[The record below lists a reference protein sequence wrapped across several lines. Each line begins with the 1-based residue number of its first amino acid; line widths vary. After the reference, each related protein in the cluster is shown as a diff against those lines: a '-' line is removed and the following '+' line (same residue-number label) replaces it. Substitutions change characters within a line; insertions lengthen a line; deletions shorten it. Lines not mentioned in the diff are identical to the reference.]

1 MRFLFID
8 LENVR
13 SNGLE
18 GVLSLEADDQ
28 VFIFYSENANNLTI
42 PTLENINNSKATV
55 KFINTNFVGSNAMD
69 FQIVS
74 LLGAMIERHKQG
86 FFSVI
91 SHDNGFKS
99 ALTFCERYFTD
110 YPISVGKFDNIISAI
125 AYDLKHPIKGNENG
139 NVAIKK
145 KKGDGTSKQQK
156 QKVDKAVITG
166 RKDSQEVEREAKKQ
180 NNDATQGSAKKRES
194 TPKQES
200 VQKQPDDRK
209 QANNKQPNGKKQQG
223 DNEQTGAETPDQP
236 QASPE
241 KREGR
246 SRRRRRSSKNDD
258 SVQKNQNTQ
267 QPVSAGPDMQ
277 YIYDYLKDM
286 LSVKTIDIYASKIHE
301 GLLTSNTKDEL
312 HKFFKNRCGEDE
324 GEALFKLLHGDFE
337 NMKRKAKK

>member
-1 MRFLFID
+1 MRFFFID

-28 VFIFYSENANNLTI
+28 VLVFYSENANNLTI

-86 FFSVI
+86 FFSII

-99 ALTFCERYFTD
+99 ALTFCERYFSD

-125 AYDLKHPIKGNENG
+125 AYDLKHPIKGSAEG
-139 NVAIKK
+139 GSGAIKK
-145 KKGDGTSKQQK
+145 KKKGGSGVSKQAERD
-156 QKVDKAVITG
+156 DKAVITG
-166 RKDSQEVEREAKKQ
+166 RKEAHADSQATASSQ
-180 NNDATQGSAKKRES
+180 NDAG
-194 TPKQES
+194 QE
-200 VQKQPDDRK
+200 QADRSGA
-209 QANNKQPNGKKQQG
+209 Q
-223 DNEQTGAETPDQP
+223 EQTGA
-236 QASPE
+236 APE
-241 KREGR
+241 KKEGR
-246 SRRRRRSSKNDD
+246 SRRRRRSKSSDTENSASKA
-258 SVQKNQNTQ
+258 QNTAET
-267 QPVSAGPDMQ
+267 VSAGPDMQ

-286 LSVKTIDIYASKIHE
+286 LSVKTIDVYASKIHE
-301 GLLTSNTKDEL
+301 ALLVANTKDEL
-312 HKFFKNRCGEDE
+312 HKFFKTKCGEDE

-337 NMKRKAKK
+337 NMKRKARK

>member
-1 MRFLFID
+1 MRFFFID

-28 VFIFYSENANNLTI
+28 VLVFYSENANNLTI

-86 FFSVI
+86 FFSII

-99 ALTFCERYFTD
+99 ALTFCERYFSD

-125 AYDLKHPIKGNENG
+125 AYDLKHPIKGSAEG
-139 NVAIKK
+139 GSGAIKK
-145 KKGDGTSKQQK
+145 KKKGGSGASKQAERD
-156 QKVDKAVITG
+156 DKAVITG
-166 RKDSQEVEREAKKQ
+166 RKEAHADSQATASSQ
-180 NNDATQGSAKKRES
+180 NDAG
-194 TPKQES
+194 QE
-200 VQKQPDDRK
+200 QADRSGA
-209 QANNKQPNGKKQQG
+209 Q
-223 DNEQTGAETPDQP
+223 EQTGA
-236 QASPE
+236 APE
-241 KREGR
+241 KKEGR
-246 SRRRRRSSKNDD
+246 SRRRRRSKSSDTENSASKA
-258 SVQKNQNTQ
+258 QNTAET
-267 QPVSAGPDMQ
+267 VSAGPDMQ

-286 LSVKTIDIYASKIHE
+286 LSVKTIDVYASKIHE
-301 GLLTSNTKDEL
+301 ALLVANTKDEL
-312 HKFFKNRCGEDE
+312 HKFFKNKCGEDE

-337 NMKRKAKK
+337 NMKRKARK

>member
-1 MRFLFID
+1 MRFFFID

-28 VFIFYSENANNLTI
+28 VLVFYSENANNLTI

-86 FFSVI
+86 FFSII

-99 ALTFCERYFTD
+99 ALTFCERYFSD

-125 AYDLKHPIKGNENG
+125 AYDLKHPIKGSAEG
-139 NVAIKK
+139 GSGAIKK
-145 KKGDGTSKQQK
+145 KKKGGNGASKQ
-156 QKVDKAVITG
+156 VERDDKAVITG
-166 RKDSQEVEREAKKQ
+166 RKEAHADSQATASSQ
-180 NNDATQGSAKKRES
+180 NDAG
-194 TPKQES
+194 QE
-200 VQKQPDDRK
+200 QADRSGA
-209 QANNKQPNGKKQQG
+209 Q
-223 DNEQTGAETPDQP
+223 EQTGA
-236 QASPE
+236 APE
-241 KREGR
+241 KKEGR
-246 SRRRRRSSKNDD
+246 SRRRRRSKSSDTENSASKA
-258 SVQKNQNTQ
+258 QNTAET
-267 QPVSAGPDMQ
+267 VSAGPDMQ

-286 LSVKTIDIYASKIHE
+286 LSVKTIDVYASKIHE
-301 GLLTSNTKDEL
+301 ALLVANTKDEL
-312 HKFFKNRCGEDE
+312 HKFFKNKCGEDE

-337 NMKRKAKK
+337 NMKRKARK

>member
-1 MRFLFID
+1 MRFFFID

-28 VFIFYSENANNLTI
+28 VLVFYSENANNLTI

-86 FFSVI
+86 FFSII

-99 ALTFCERYFTD
+99 ALTFCERYFSD

-125 AYDLKHPIKGNENG
+125 AYDLKHPIKGSAEG
-139 NVAIKK
+139 GSGAIKK
-145 KKGDGTSKQQK
+145 KKKGGSGASKQAERD
-156 QKVDKAVITG
+156 DKAVITG
-166 RKDSQEVEREAKKQ
+166 RKEAHADSQATASSQ
-180 NNDATQGSAKKRES
+180 NDAG
-194 TPKQES
+194 QE
-200 VQKQPDDRK
+200 QADRLGA
-209 QANNKQPNGKKQQG
+209 Q
-223 DNEQTGAETPDQP
+223 EQTGA
-236 QASPE
+236 APE
-241 KREGR
+241 KKEGR
-246 SRRRRRSSKNDD
+246 SRRRRRSKSSDTENSASK
-258 SVQKNQNTQ
+258 VQNTAET
-267 QPVSAGPDMQ
+267 VSAGPDMQ

-286 LSVKTIDIYASKIHE
+286 LSVKTIDVYASKIHE
-301 GLLTSNTKDEL
+301 ALLVANTKDEL
-312 HKFFKNRCGEDE
+312 HKFFKNKCGEDE

-337 NMKRKAKK
+337 NMKRKARK

>member
-1 MRFLFID
+1 MRFFFID

-28 VFIFYSENANNLTI
+28 VLVFYSENANNLTI

-86 FFSVI
+86 FFSII

-99 ALTFCERYFTD
+99 ALTFCERYFSD

-125 AYDLKHPIKGNENG
+125 AYDLKHPIKGSAEG
-139 NVAIKK
+139 GSGAIKK
-145 KKGDGTSKQQK
+145 KKKGGSGASKQAERD
-156 QKVDKAVITG
+156 DKAVITG
-166 RKDSQEVEREAKKQ
+166 RKEAHADSQATASSQ
-180 NNDATQGSAKKRES
+180 NDAG
-194 TPKQES
+194 QE
-200 VQKQPDDRK
+200 QADRLGA
-209 QANNKQPNGKKQQG
+209 Q
-223 DNEQTGAETPDQP
+223 EQTGA
-236 QASPE
+236 APE
-241 KREGR
+241 KKEGR
-246 SRRRRRSSKNDD
+246 SRRRRRSKSSDTENSASKA
-258 SVQKNQNTQ
+258 QNTAET
-267 QPVSAGPDMQ
+267 VSAGPDMQ

-286 LSVKTIDIYASKIHE
+286 LSVKTIDVYASKIHE
-301 GLLTSNTKDEL
+301 ALLVANTKDEL
-312 HKFFKNRCGEDE
+312 HKFFKNKCGEDE

-337 NMKRKAKK
+337 NMKRKARK

>member
-1 MRFLFID
+1 MRFFFID

-28 VFIFYSENANNLTI
+28 VLVFYSENANNLTI

-86 FFSVI
+86 FFSII

-99 ALTFCERYFTD
+99 ALTFCERYFSD

-125 AYDLKHPIKGNENG
+125 AYDLKHPIKGSAEG
-139 NVAIKK
+139 GSGAIKK
-145 KKGDGTSKQQK
+145 KKKGGSGASKQ
-156 QKVDKAVITG
+156 VERDDKAVITG
-166 RKDSQEVEREAKKQ
+166 RKEAHADSQATASSQ
-180 NNDATQGSAKKRES
+180 NDAG
-194 TPKQES
+194 QE
-200 VQKQPDDRK
+200 QADRLGA
-209 QANNKQPNGKKQQG
+209 Q
-223 DNEQTGAETPDQP
+223 EQTGA
-236 QASPE
+236 APE
-241 KREGR
+241 KKEGR
-246 SRRRRRSSKNDD
+246 SRRRRRSKSSDTENSASKA
-258 SVQKNQNTQ
+258 QNTAET
-267 QPVSAGPDMQ
+267 VSAGPDMQ

-286 LSVKTIDIYASKIHE
+286 LSVKTIDVYASKIHE
-301 GLLTSNTKDEL
+301 ALLVANTKDEL
-312 HKFFKNRCGEDE
+312 HKFFKNKCGEDE

-337 NMKRKAKK
+337 NMKRKARK

>member
-1 MRFLFID
+1 MRFFFID

-28 VFIFYSENANNLTI
+28 VLVFYSENANNLTI

-86 FFSVI
+86 FFSII

-99 ALTFCERYFTD
+99 ALTFCERYFSD

-125 AYDLKHPIKGNENG
+125 AYDLKHPIKGSAEG
-139 NVAIKK
+139 GSGAIKK
-145 KKGDGTSKQQK
+145 KKKGGSGASKQAERD
-156 QKVDKAVITG
+156 DKAVITG
-166 RKDSQEVEREAKKQ
+166 RKEAHADSQATASSQ
-180 NNDATQGSAKKRES
+180 NDAG
-194 TPKQES
+194 QE
-200 VQKQPDDRK
+200 QADRLGA
-209 QANNKQPNGKKQQG
+209 Q
-223 DNEQTGAETPDQP
+223 EQTGA
-236 QASPE
+236 APE
-241 KREGR
+241 KKEGR
-246 SRRRRRSSKNDD
+246 SRRRRRSKSSDTENSASKA
-258 SVQKNQNTQ
+258 QNAAET
-267 QPVSAGPDMQ
+267 VSAGPDMQ

-286 LSVKTIDIYASKIHE
+286 LSVKTIDVYASKIHE
-301 GLLTSNTKDEL
+301 ALLVANTKDEL
-312 HKFFKNRCGEDE
+312 HKFFKNKCGEDE

-337 NMKRKAKK
+337 NMKRKARK

>member
-1 MRFLFID
+1 MRFFFID

-18 GVLSLEADDQ
+18 GVLSLEAEDL

-86 FFSVI
+86 FFSII

-99 ALTFCERYFTD
+99 ALTFCERYFSD

-125 AYDLKHPIKGNENG
+125 AYDIKHPIGGKEQGG
-139 NVAIKK
+139 GAIKK
-145 KKGDGTSKQQK
+145 KKKTGSESGQK
-156 QKVDKAVITG
+156 KNTDEKAVITG
-166 RKDSQEVEREAKKQ
+166 RKE
-180 NNDATQGSAKKRES
+180 
-194 TPKQES
+194 
-200 VQKQPDDRK
+200 
-209 QANNKQPNGKKQQG
+209 
-223 DNEQTGAETPDQP
+223 
-236 QASPE
+236 SPE
-241 KREGR
+241 EEKTSDDGKPADNKENGEVRDNKSAAAQERTVDTEKKEGR
-246 SRRRRRSSKNDD
+246 GRRRRK
-258 SVQKNQNTQ
+258 QNQSQDRTQENAANTRESRQ
-267 QPVSAGPDMQ
+267 AVSAGPDMQ

-286 LSVKTIDIYASKIHE
+286 LSVKTIDVYASKIHE
-301 GLLTSNTKDEL
+301 ALLVANTKDEL
-312 HKFFKNRCGEDE
+312 HKFFKNKCGEDE

-337 NMKRKAKK
+337 NMKKLARR